1 MSHSFSYSLIT
12 FCFLPTFWISFT
24 FMLNLITSFSRG
36 LCEKDSSAFL
46 IVPDFTAE
54 LEALTR
60 LLFSFIGVE
69 VIGTF
74 LLT

>member
-1 MSHSFSYSLIT
+1 
-12 FCFLPTFWISFT
+12 
-24 FMLNLITSFSRG
+24 MLNLITSFFRG
-36 LCEKDSSAFL
+36 LCGKDFSAFL

-69 VIGTF
+69 VIETF